1 MNYIL
6 TINLNTDDDY
16 SLPFVPAGM
25 TYDDCCCSYSLE
37 KNYNN
42 RDEAI
47 KDAIDICIFLKENIR
62 TGRDYVKKN
71 FDLHIDHFVDKLRES
86 EFSVNEWIEEYM
98 YGNYDGTEFIFRAK
112 AKNINC
118 SFFVTD
124 EEYDLIS
131 KNDKHVVNSEIKA
144 AVLSLFTK
152 QE

>member
-6 TINLNTDDDY
+6 NINLNTDGDY
-16 SLPFVPAGM
+16 CLPFVPAGM
-25 TYDDCCCSYSLE
+25 TYDGYCCSYSLE
-37 KNYNN
+37 KNYKN

-62 TGRDYVKKN
+62 TSRDYVKES
-71 FDLHIDHFVDKLRES
+71 FDLHIDNFVDKLRES

-98 YGNYDGTEFIFRAK
+98 YGNYDGTKFIFQAK
-112 AKNINC
+112 AHKIDC
-118 SFFVTD
+118 SFYVTD
-124 EEYDLIS
+124 EEFDLIS
-131 KNDKHVVNSEIKA
+131 KNDKHVVRSEIKA